1 MTTIDDVIRAMES
14 IAPPS
19 LAADWDNVG
28 LLVGDRGRPATR
40 VMTCLTTT
48 AAVVEEAITQKVEL
62 IVSHHPLPFKPQR
75 TFTTDTLDGRLL
87 WVLARAGISL
97 YSPHTAF
104 DSAAAGINQ
113 ILADGLKLRDV
124 APLESPTFSS
134 DPNVGV
140 GRWGRLV
147 QPTTVD
153 DFARRVKAL
162 LRLEVVEV
170 VGAGDRPVSTVGIAC
185 GSAGELLAAAASK
198 PCDLFITG
206 EARFHTALEA
216 EARDTAMI
224 LMGHYAGERIGVE
237 ELARML
243 SAALPELKVW
253 PSRNER
259 DPLRRV

>member
-1 MTTIDDVIRAMES
+1 MTTIDDVVRALES

-28 LLVGDRGRPATR
+28 LLVGDRRRNCSRA
-40 VMTCLTTT
+40 MTCLTTT
-48 AAVVEEAITQKVEL
+48 ADVVDEAIAERVDL
-62 IVSHHPLPFKPQR
+62 IVSHHPLPFRPQK

-87 WVLARAGISL
+87 WRLAAAGVSL

-104 DSAAAGINQ
+104 DSAASGINR

-124 APLESPTFSS
+124 APLEPIAAAA
-134 DPNVGV
+134 DPQIGV

-170 VGAGDRPVSTVGIAC
+170 VGAGDRPVSAVGIAC
-185 GSAGELLAAAASK
+185 GSAGELLAAAAAK
-198 PCDLFITG
+198 PCDLFVTG

-216 EARDTAMI
+216 EARDTALI
-224 LMGHYAGERIGVE
+224 LTGHYAGERIGVE

-243 SAALPELKVW
+243 TAALPNVTVR
-253 PSRNER
+253 PSRRER